1 MLMNLVLGMS
11 TMVVCLFFQSLLLVY
26 VIRYYKRHGNL
37 VNNPS
42 IWASVVVVKG
52 MMLLLIAGNLTQIA
66 IWASLFMFLG
76 EFEQFSEAFYHS
88 AVNFSTLGY
97 GDFVMSAEHKLLGP
111 LQAVNGVLMIGVST
125 SILMAGLN
133 DAMRKTIEARGE

>member
-1 MLMNLVLGMS
+1 MIMNLVLGIS
-11 TMVVCLFFQSLLLVY
+11 TMVVCLFLQSLLLVY
-26 VIRYYKRHGNL
+26 VIGYYKRHGNL

-42 IWASVVVVKG
+42 MWASVVVVKG
-52 MMLLLIAGNLTQIA
+52 MMLLLLAGNLAQIA

-76 EFEQFSEAFYHS
+76 EFELFSEAFYHS

-97 GDFVMSAEHKLLGP
+97 GDFVMTAKHKLLGP

-133 DAMRKTIEARGE
+133 DAIRKTIRAREE

>member
-1 MLMNLVLGMS
+1 MIMNLVLGIS
-11 TMVVCLFFQSLLLVY
+11 TMVVCLFLQSLLLVY
-26 VIRYYKRHGNL
+26 VIGYYKRHGNL

-42 IWASVVVVKG
+42 MWASVVVVKG
-52 MMLLLIAGNLTQIA
+52 MMLLLLAGNLAQIA
-66 IWASLFMFLG
+66 IWASLFMLLG
-76 EFEQFSEAFYHS
+76 EFELFSEAFYHS

-133 DAMRKTIEARGE
+133 DAIKKTIEAREK

>member
-1 MLMNLVLGMS
+1 MIMNLVLGIS
-11 TMVVCLFFQSLLLVY
+11 TMVVCLFLQSLLLVY
-26 VIRYYKRHGNL
+26 VIGYYKRHGNL

-42 IWASVVVVKG
+42 MWASVVVVKG
-52 MMLLLIAGNLTQIA
+52 LMLLLLAGNLAQIA

-76 EFEQFSEAFYHS
+76 EFELFSEAFYHS

-97 GDFVMSAEHKLLGP
+97 GDFVMTAKHKLLGP

-133 DAMRKTIEARGE
+133 DAIRKTIRAREE